1 MYKHTYTNKLKDKE
15 FFDYTECDKDAYL
28 DDLEILDR
36 DAQDAYFSGDDMHDS
51 SPARLR
57 PSNRSEAIKRFQQA
71 TKGGLAQNP
80 GDVVAVAA
88 LREEEDA
95 EMGVEYDY

>member
-1 MYKHTYTNKLKDKE
+1 MYTYDNQETNTCRHPLPSTTASPSTSPSFARAHT
-15 FFDYTECDKDAYL
+15 F
-28 DDLEILDR
+28 
-36 DAQDAYFSGDDMHDS
+36 
-51 SPARLR
+51 ARSL
-57 PSNRSEAIKRFQQA
+57 SLYIRSEAIKRFQQA

-80 GDVVAVAA
+80 GDIVAVAA

>member
-1 MYKHTYTNKLKDKE
+1 V
-15 FFDYTECDKDAYL
+15 
-28 DDLEILDR
+28 
-36 DAQDAYFSGDDMHDS
+36 SSS
-51 SPARLR
+51 SPLHHRIFIHLPLFRVRTHARALS
-57 PSNRSEAIKRFQQA
+57 PSPSLYIRSEAIKRFQQA